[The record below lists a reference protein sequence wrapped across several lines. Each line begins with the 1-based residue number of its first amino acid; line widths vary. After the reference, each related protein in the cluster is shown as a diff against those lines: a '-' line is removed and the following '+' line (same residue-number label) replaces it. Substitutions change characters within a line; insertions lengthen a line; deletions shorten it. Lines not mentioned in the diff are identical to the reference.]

1 MKFVTKIELSLCNEL
16 ITLCVFH
23 LLILLFRSFRAQT
36 LCLLFY
42 VVDDNGVVD
51 DDDDPHMISA

>member
-1 MKFVTKIELSLCNEL
+1 MKFVTKIELSVWNEL

-23 LLILLFRSFRAQT
+23 LLILLFRSFGAQT

-42 VVDDNGVVD
+42 VADDNGVVD